1 MPGYCPVP
9 SLVKQRTAACTS
21 DYPKFPP
28 PTADGRP
35 AVGPPEKSET
45 AMAGRKENLKSPRS
59 TEEAR
64 ERGRKGGIA
73 SGQARR
79 KKRALREY
87 LEARLEIM
95 TGDVSTAE
103 AITAALVDK
112 ALSGDMLAYETIRDT
127 LGQNPRQMVET
138 EVSGGLGLHH
148 EVTPVVGALLARL
161 VKEEEGQA

>member
-1 MPGYCPVP
+1 
-9 SLVKQRTAACTS
+9 
-21 DYPKFPP
+21 
-28 PTADGRP
+28 
-35 AVGPPEKSET
+35 
-45 AMAGRKENLKSPRS
+45 MAGRKDNLKPVQN

-112 ALSGDMLAYETIRDT
+112 ALSGDMRAYETIRDT

>member
-1 MPGYCPVP
+1 MILPNLSCCPC
-9 SLVKQRTAACTS
+9 AAS
-21 DYPKFPP
+21 ALPKLL
-28 PTADGRP
+28 A
-35 AVGPPEKSET
+35 
-45 AMAGRKENLKSPRS
+45 AGGIRFVRRRQDNGNGHGWKN

-64 ERGRKGGIA
+64 ERGRKGGVA

-79 KKRALREY
+79 QKRALREY

-112 ALSGDMLAYETIRDT
+112 ALSGDMRAYETIRDT

>member
-1 MPGYCPVP
+1 
-9 SLVKQRTAACTS
+9 
-21 DYPKFPP
+21 
-28 PTADGRP
+28 
-35 AVGPPEKSET
+35 
-45 AMAGRKENLKSPRS
+45 MAGKKENLKPVQN

-112 ALSGDMLAYETIRDT
+112 ALSGDVRAYETIRDT
-127 LGQNPRQMVET
+127 LGQNPKQVVEA
-138 EVSGGLGLHH
+138 EVSGDMNLHH
-148 EVTPVVGALLARL
+148 EISPAVVGLLARL
-161 VKEEEGQA
+161 DKGGAA

>member
-1 MPGYCPVP
+1 
-9 SLVKQRTAACTS
+9 
-21 DYPKFPP
+21 
-28 PTADGRP
+28 
-35 AVGPPEKSET
+35 
-45 AMAGRKENLKSPRS
+45 MAGKKENLKPVQN

-73 SGQARR
+73 S
-79 KKRALREY
+79 KRALREY

-112 ALSGDMLAYETIRDT
+112 ALSGDMRAYETIRDT

>member
-1 MPGYCPVP
+1 
-9 SLVKQRTAACTS
+9 
-21 DYPKFPP
+21 
-28 PTADGRP
+28 
-35 AVGPPEKSET
+35 
-45 AMAGRKENLKSPRS
+45 MAGRKENLKSPRS

-64 ERGRKGGIA
+64 ERGRKGGVA

-112 ALSGDMLAYETIRDT
+112 ALSGDMRAYETIRDT

-138 EVSGGLGLHH
+138 E
-148 EVTPVVGALLARL
+148 
-161 VKEEEGQA
+161 